1 MNEAS
6 AFGLREPDLRKHPS
20 ILAVPFFALLALQA
34 CFQSTTPSGPKPI
47 ITEGALADVSY
58 APAKRLVGR
67 YCSDC
72 HARNGNHENHAD
84 AWGHTLRLDSHE
96 EWVKAGNRL
105 LERLDAAVAAV
116 QDPPVNVMPQAAFLL
131 QPTQAER
138 DTLLEWIRRGS
149 PNTLTGE

>member
-1 MNEAS
+1 MDDEKDV
-6 AFGLREPDLRKHPS
+6 RS
-20 ILAVPFFALLALQA
+20 ILNAIVPALVSLLALQA
-34 CFQSTTPSGPKPI
+34 CFQSATPSGPKPI
-47 ITEGALADVSY
+47 VTEGALADVAY

-72 HARNGNHENHAD
+72 HARNGNHENHAN
-84 AWGHTLRLDSHE
+84 AWGHSLRLDGYE
-96 EWVKAGNRL
+96 EWVEAGNRL
-105 LERLDAAVAAV
+105 LVRLDAAVAAV
-116 QDPPVNVMPQAAFLL
+116 QDPPVDVMPQAAFPL